1 MLGQRLALA
10 RIKTVKVI
18 PALRMKW
25 IFNQGCP
32 KYEANFIAA
41 YPKVDLF
48 DLLGAD
54 DIALLD
60 LYPVVSY
67 TTGTSRQHT
76 PKSQQSGNASKAIR
90 VDHAAN
96 HNRARR

>member
-1 MLGQRLALA
+1 
-10 RIKTVKVI
+10 
-18 PALRMKW
+18 MKW
-25 IFNQGCP
+25 IFNQGRP
-32 KYEANFIAA
+32 KYEANFVAA
-41 YPKVDLF
+41 YPRVDLF

-67 TTGTSRQHT
+67 TTGASSQHT
-76 PKSQQSGNASKAIR
+76 REGEQGGNTSKAMC